1 MDLQFQKP
9 KKHLRPSISKGSKF
23 KGRNRNNNTNKFVG
37 VRQRPSGRW
46 VAEIKDTTQKIRMWL
61 GTFETAEEAA
71 RAYDEAACLLRGSNT
86 RTNFITHVSLD
97 SPLASRIRNLLNNRK
112 GTTKQQEHA
121 EDASSVT
128 RVSSITSSDSTSS
141 NSTNSSNEISE
152 NSLSTPNTQLFVDAY
167 RPDLSNFMEKS
178 ESGSQSN
185 LSWGSEP
192 VFDGFP
198 FGQVLD
204 IPNPDGLSDMANLEL
219 SEFERMKVERQISAS
234 LYAINGVQEYME
246 TVQDSNEAL
255 WDLPSLSSFFC

>member
-1 MDLQFQKP
+1 MFPWILLLLLGLEIFLTTEKVP
-9 KKHLRPSISKGSKF
+9 PN
-23 KGRNRNNNTNKFVG
+23 NRNM
-37 VRQRPSGRW
+37 QRMHHLSQELAASLAVIAQ
-46 VAEIKDTTQKIRMWL
+46 VAAVLIQAMKSVKTHFLHQTQK
-61 GTFETAEEAA
+61 
-71 RAYDEAACLLRGSNT
+71 
-86 RTNFITHVSLD
+86 
-97 SPLASRIRNLLNNRK
+97 
-112 GTTKQQEHA
+112 
-121 EDASSVT
+121 
-128 RVSSITSSDSTSS
+128 
-141 NSTNSSNEISE
+141 
-152 NSLSTPNTQLFVDAY
+152 LFDDAY

-204 IPNPDGLSDMANLEL
+204 IPNPDGLSDMADLEL